1 MKKLLLA
8 ALLLI
13 TFSANAQLG
22 VGTATPNASAQLDVT
37 STTKGFLLP
46 RMTQAQRTAISSPV
60 EGLLVYQTDLLKGY
74 YYYNLLVGWALLP
87 GSSQPHVMVFNFSG
101 GFITPFT
108 ITSSTVFKI
117 TVTGGGGGGDFVGHN
132 TSGGAGG
139 STIWWGSGLNPNTFY
154 GCNVGAGGNGGTA
167 GGNSNIIIGGINLI
181 GGGGGGGGFL
191 SPFSSGAGGTAS
203 GGQITLNG
211 GSGTGGGGGGTQSG
225 SGGASFWGGGSA
237 SVNGATAGAIGSGG
251 GYGFNGVSGIIVIEW
266 TE

>member
-1 MKKLLLA
+1 MKQLLFA
-8 ALLLI
+8 ALLFI

-46 RMTQAQRTAISSPV
+46 RMTQAQRNAISSPA

-87 GSSQPHVMVFNFSG
+87 GSSQSHVMVLNTTGLNF
-101 GFITPFT
+101 FLTPFT

-117 TVTGGGGGGDFVGHN
+117 TVTGGGGGGDFAGNN

-139 STIWWGSGLNPNTFY
+139 TTIWWGSGLNPNTAY
-154 GCNVGAGGNGGTA
+154 NCTVGVGGNGGSPGQA
-167 GGNSNIIIGGINLI
+167 SNIIIGGINLI
-181 GGGGGGGGFL
+181 GNGGGGGGSL
-191 SPFSSGAGGTAS
+191 STYSSGAGGIAS
-203 GGQITLNG
+203 GGQIILNG

-225 SGGASFWGGGSA
+225 SGGASDRK
-237 SVNGATAGAIGSGG
+237 SV
-251 GYGFNGVSGIIVIEW
+251 V
-266 TE
+266 